1 MTRIVSRR
9 NAWLLFLLLAAG
21 TVAACNGYGSINIG
35 GPYIG
40 AGPFSISTGV
50 SVGFPL

>member
-1 MTRIVSRR
+1 MMHISSRR
-9 NAWLLFLLLAAG
+9 IAWLLSLLLAAG
-21 TVAACNGYGSINIG
+21 TVAACNGYGSISIG

-40 AGPFSISTGV
+40 AGPFAISTGV

>member
-1 MTRIVSRR
+1 MTRSISRR
-9 NAWLLFLLLAAG
+9 TASLLFALLAAG
-21 TVAACNGYGSINIG
+21 AVAACNGYASIGIG

-40 AGPFSISTGV
+40 AGPFAISTGV

>member
-1 MTRIVSRR
+1 MSRR
-9 NAWLLFLLLAAG
+9 TAWVVLALLAAG

-40 AGPFSISTGV
+40 AGPFTISTGV
-50 SVGFPL
+50 GIGFPL